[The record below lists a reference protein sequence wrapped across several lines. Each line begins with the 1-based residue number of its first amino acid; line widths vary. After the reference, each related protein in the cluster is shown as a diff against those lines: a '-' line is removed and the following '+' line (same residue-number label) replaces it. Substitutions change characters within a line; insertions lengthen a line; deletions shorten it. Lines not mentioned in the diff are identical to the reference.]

1 MNTYQEAANI
11 FTYTQTLRR
20 DFHIHPEVGFNELR
34 TSKIV
39 AQELKNLGINVKPS
53 VGKTGVV
60 GLLEGNKKF
69 PVLLLRFDMD
79 ALPINEENSTE
90 YVSQHPGIMHAC
102 GHDGHTAI
110 GLTVAKILNQHK
122 SRLNGSVKL
131 VFKPAEEL
139 LIGARAM
146 IEDGVL
152 EDPKPDFALGVHL
165 WNEKPVGW
173 FGITPGP
180 IMAGADRFTIR
191 VIGSGGHGANPHL
204 VNDPII
210 ASGHILTAIQSI
222 VSRNVPPLENA
233 VLSVTKIQGGN
244 SFNIIPPFVDLA
256 GTIRTFKLNVHDL
269 VIQRLISIV
278 EGVASSFGCQVDINI
293 EPLTMPVVNDEHIA
307 EVVQRT
313 ARELF
318 ENVLIDSKYISSVS
332 EDMSFFMQNIPACF
346 LLVGSSNKFNKL
358 DFPHHHP
365 RFDFDELSLPL
376 AVGLLAK
383 AVIEII
389 NN

>member
-131 VFKPAEEL
+131 VFQPAEEL